1 MQITNLLTYLKEL
14 TLQKFTG
21 IITIHFNE
29 GGIRQVKRE
38 EIVK

>member
-1 MQITNLLTYLKEL
+1 MQITDLIEYIKEWISS
-14 TLQKFTG
+14 KFTG
-21 IITIHFNE
+21 IVTIHFHE

>member
-1 MQITNLLTYLKEL
+1 MQISNLLTYLKEL

-21 IITIHFNE
+21 IITITFHE

-38 EIVK
+38 EIIK